1 VSDFSQG
8 DGWRQ
13 ASDGKWYAPET
24 APNAASSNPQGSPKA
39 RNPWRRFRG
48 WPLWSQIVSW
58 VVLAFILLVIV
69 VAAAGG
75 GDDKSSIATR
85 TPVPPASLTPTTADG
100 SATTSPPSTAAST
113 TTLPPPTTPP
123 TTPSTTPPT
132 SPPTPAPASPA
143 TTTALSGL
151 ATLPVK
157 GRAPLTGY
165 SRAQFGPAWTD
176 DVTVTDGH
184 NGCDTRNDI
193 LRRDLTDI
201 VIKPGT
207 HGCTV
212 ASGLLHDPY
221 TNTVITFIRG
231 IKTSTVVQIDHVVA
245 LGDAWQ
251 TGAQQ
256 LSLAVRTNMAN
267 DPLELLAVSGPTNE
281 QKGDADAASW
291 LPPNNAFRCSYVAI
305 QVAVKI
311 RYQLWVTPAEHEAA
325 ESVLA
330 TCPTQPLPTGGLP
343 SAASATAAPP
353 SAGPLP
359 TSAPPTTA
367 APVPGTTPANVPIVH
382 PGAFCT
388 PPGVGVTSKGTP
400 MTCKP
405 DSTGQRY
412 RWSKA

>member
-1 VSDFSQG
+1 MSHFSQG
-8 DGWRQ
+8 DGWWQ

-24 APNAASSNPQGSPKA
+24 APDPAINNPQESPKA

-48 WPLWSQIVSW
+48 WPMWAQIGSW
-58 VVLAFILLVIV
+58 ILVAFILLIII

-75 GDDKSSIATR
+75 GEDKSSNATGTS
-85 TPVPPASLTPTTADG
+85 TPPVSPVPTTAA
-100 SATTSPPSTAAST
+100 SPAATSPSTAVAST
-113 TTLPPPTTPP
+113 TTLPAPTT
-123 TTPSTTPPT
+123 
-132 SPPTPAPASPA
+132 AGASPA
-143 TTTALSGL
+143 TNTALAGL

-165 SRAQFGPAWTD
+165 SRVQFGPAWTD
-176 DVTVTDGH
+176 DVTVADGH

-193 LRRDLTDI
+193 LRRDLSDI

-221 TNTVITFIRG
+221 TNTVIAFTRG
-231 IKTSTVVQIDHVVA
+231 VSTSAAVQIDHVVA

-291 LPPNNAFRCSYVAI
+291 QPPNNAFRCSYVAI

-311 RYQLWVTPAEHEAA
+311 RYHLWVTPAEHQAVA
-325 ESVLA
+325 NVLA
-330 TCPTQPLPTGGLP
+330 TCPTQPLPTGAS
-343 SAASATAAPP
+343 SAAVGPTTGPP

-359 TSAPPTTA
+359 TSATPTTA
-367 APVPGTTPANVPIVH
+367 APIPGTPAPNLPVVH

-405 DSTGQRY
+405 DSTGQHY

>member
-1 VSDFSQG
+1 MRRRPPRTPSTAIRRIPPRHGIRGV
-8 DGWRQ
+8 
-13 ASDGKWYAPET
+13 ASVVGRCGRK
-24 APNAASSNPQGSPKA
+24 S
-39 RNPWRRFRG
+39 
-48 WPLWSQIVSW
+48 VSW
-58 VVLAFILLVIV
+58 VVLAFILLIIIG
-69 VAAAGG
+69 AAAGG
-75 GDDKSSIATR
+75 GDHKSGIATGR
-85 TPVPPASLTPTTADG
+85 PTPPVSPVPTSANG
-100 SATTSPPSTAAST
+100 SATTSAATTTTTAST
-113 TTLPPPTTPP
+113 TTLPAPTTLP
-123 TTPSTTPPT
+123 TTAPTT
-132 SPPTPAPASPA
+132 APASPA
-143 TTTALSGL
+143 TATALSGL

-176 DVTVTDGH
+176 DVTVADGH

-201 VIKPGT
+201 VVKPGT

-212 ASGLLHDPY
+212 ASGVLHDPY
-221 TNTVITFIRG
+221 TNTVITFTRG
-231 IKTSTVVQIDHVVA
+231 ENTSAAVQIDHVVA

-291 LPPNNAFRCSYVAI
+291 LPPNTAFRCSYVAI

-311 RYQLWVTPAEHEAA
+311 RYHLWVTPAEDEAV
-325 ESVLA
+325 ERVLA
-330 TCPTQPLPTGGLP
+330 ACPTQPLPTGGPL
-343 SAASATAAPP
+343 SAAGPTAASP

-359 TSAPPTTA
+359 TSALPATA
-367 APVPGTTPANVPIVH
+367 APVPSTTAPNLPIVH

>member
-1 VSDFSQG
+1 MSDFSQG
-8 DGWRQ
+8 EGWWQ
-13 ASDGKWYAPET
+13 ASNGKWYVPDT
-24 APNAASSNPQGSPKA
+24 NPNPTRSIPQCSPKA
-39 RNPWRRFRG
+39 RDPSRGFRG
-48 WPLWSQIVSW
+48 WSLWAQIVSR
-58 VVLAFILLVIV
+58 VVLAFILLVIIG
-69 VAAAGG
+69 AAAGC
-75 GDDKSSIATR
+75 GDQNNNLATGKPTR
-85 TPVPPASLTPTTADG
+85 PISPVPTSANG
-100 SATTSPPSTAAST
+100 SATTSAAATTNVAPT
-113 TTLPPPTTPP
+113 TTLPAPTTHP
-123 TTPSTTPPT
+123 TT
-132 SPPTPAPASPA
+132 APAAPVP
-143 TTTALSGL
+143 TTALSGL

-176 DVTVTDGH
+176 DVTVADGH

-201 VIKPGT
+201 VVKPGT

-212 ASGLLHDPY
+212 ASGVLHDPY
-221 TNTVITFIRG
+221 TDTVITFTRG
-231 IKTSTVVQIDHVVA
+231 VSTSTAVQIDHVVA

-256 LSLAVRTNMAN
+256 LTLAVRTNMAN

-311 RYQLWVTPAEHEAA
+311 RYHLWVTQAEHDAVER
-325 ESVLA
+325 VLA
-330 TCPTQPLPTGGLP
+330 ACPNQPLPTGGL
-343 SAASATAAPP
+343 SAAAGPTATPP
-353 SAGPLP
+353 STGLLP
-359 TSAPPTTA
+359 ISAPPTTA
-367 APVPGTTPANVPIVH
+367 APVPGTTAPNLPVVH

>member
-1 VSDFSQG
+1 MSDSSQG
-8 DGWRQ
+8 DGWWQ

-24 APNAASSNPQGSPKA
+24 TPNPTVSNPQGSPKA

-48 WPLWSQIVSW
+48 WPMWAQILSW
-58 VVLAFILLVIV
+58 VVLAFILLIIIGV
-69 VAAAGG
+69 VAGG
-75 GDDKSSIATR
+75 GDDKSGNATG
-85 TPVPPASLTPTTADG
+85 TSSPSVSPAPTTADS
-100 SATTSPPSTAAST
+100 SATTSTIPAVAST
-113 TTLPPPTTPP
+113 TTLPAPTTTP
-123 TTPSTTPPT
+123 TTAPT
-132 SPPTPAPASPA
+132 SPA
-143 TTTALSGL
+143 TSTALSGL

-176 DVTVTDGH
+176 DVTVADGH

-193 LRRDLTDI
+193 LRRDLSDI

-212 ASGLLHDPY
+212 ASGVLHDPY
-221 TNTVITFIRG
+221 TNTVITFTRG
-231 IKTSTVVQIDHVVA
+231 ESTSAAVQIDHVVA

-291 LPPNNAFRCSYVAI
+291 QPPNQAFRCSYVAI
-305 QVAVKI
+305 QVAVKV
-311 RYQLWVTPAEHEAA
+311 RYHLWVTPAEHQAVEN
-325 ESVLA
+325 VLA
-330 TCPTQPLPTGGLP
+330 TCPTQPLPAEGASAAVSPATGAP
-343 SAASATAAPP
+343 SAGPFPPSAPP
-353 SAGPLP
+353 SAAP
-359 TSAPPTTA
+359 T
-367 APVPGTTPANVPIVH
+367 PGTTAPNLPIVH

-412 RWSKA
+412 RWSRS

>member
-1 VSDFSQG
+1 LTNFSHG
-8 DGWRQ
+8 DGWWR

-24 APNAASSNPQGSPKA
+24 APNPTGSNRQGSPRA
-39 RNPWRRFRG
+39 GNPWRRFRG
-48 WPLWSQIVSW
+48 WSSVRILSR
-58 VVLAFILLVIV
+58 VVLPFLLLIIIG
-69 VAAAGG
+69 AAAGCG
-75 GDDKSSIATR
+75 NDNNGIATGKP
-85 TPVPPASLTPTTADG
+85 TPPVSPIPTTAD
-100 SATTSPPSTAAST
+100 SATTTSTTTTTTVAST
-113 TTLPPPTTPP
+113 TTLPTTAPAPPPTTA
-123 TTPSTTPPT
+123 S
-132 SPPTPAPASPA
+132 ASPA

-212 ASGLLHDPY
+212 TSGLLHDPY
-221 TNTVITFIRG
+221 TNTAIPFTRG
-231 IKTSTVVQIDHVVA
+231 VNTSTAVQIDHVVA

-305 QVAVKI
+305 QVAVKM
-311 RYQLWVTPAEHEAA
+311 RYHLWVTPAEHQAV

-330 TCPTQPLPTGGLP
+330 TCPTQPLPTGGP
-343 SAASATAAPP
+343 PVAASPTTAPP
-353 SAGPLP
+353 SAGPLSS
-359 TSAPPTTA
+359 SAPPATA
-367 APVPGTTPANVPIVH
+367 APVPGTPAPNLPIVH

>member
-1 VSDFSQG
+1 M
-8 DGWRQ
+8 
-13 ASDGKWYAPET
+13 A
-24 APNAASSNPQGSPKA
+24 
-39 RNPWRRFRG
+39 
-48 WPLWSQIVSW
+48 
-58 VVLAFILLVIV
+58 
-69 VAAAGG
+69 
-75 GDDKSSIATR
+75 
-85 TPVPPASLTPTTADG
+85 
-100 SATTSPPSTAAST
+100 
-113 TTLPPPTTPP
+113 
-123 TTPSTTPPT
+123 
-132 SPPTPAPASPA
+132 
-143 TTTALSGL
+143 
-151 ATLPVK
+151 
-157 GRAPLTGY
+157 
-165 SRAQFGPAWTD
+165 
-176 DVTVTDGH
+176 DGH

-193 LRRDLTDI
+193 LRRDLSDI

-221 TNTVITFIRG
+221 TNTVIAFTRG
-231 IKTSTVVQIDHVVA
+231 ESTSAAVQIDHVVA

-291 LPPNNAFRCSYVAI
+291 QPPNNAFRCSYVAI

-311 RYQLWVTPAEHEAA
+311 RYHLWVTPAEHQAVA
-325 ESVLA
+325 NVLA
-330 TCPTQPLPTGGLP
+330 TCPTQPLPAG
-343 SAASATAAPP
+343 AASAAV
-353 SAGPLP
+353 GPTRRRRPLVRSRLLLRLLRP
-359 TSAPPTTA
+359 HQSPAR
-367 APVPGTTPANVPIVH
+367 PVPNLPVVH

-405 DSTGQRY
+405 DSTGQHY

>member
-1 VSDFSQG
+1 MAPLGVNEPSRAPTS
-8 DGWRQ
+8 RQ
-13 ASDGKWYAPET
+13 FACDCTSRRLRSLGEAET
-24 APNAASSNPQGSPKA
+24 GGATIGTMFGFGGEVAWGGRFRLYGVFAASALVLVACSSSPSSSRSTAQSGTGSTSTTVTA
-39 RNPWRRFRG
+39 
-48 WPLWSQIVSW
+48 Q
-58 VVLAFILLVIV
+58 
-69 VAAAGG
+69 VA
-75 GDDKSSIATR
+75 S
-85 TPVPPASLTPTTADG
+85 PPTTA
-100 SATTSPPSTAAST
+100 STS
-113 TTLPPPTTPP
+113 L
-123 TTPSTTPPT
+123 
-132 SPPTPAPASPA
+132 PA
-143 TTTALSGL
+143 TTALPTSTALSGL

-165 SRAQFGPAWTD
+165 SRTQFGPAWTD
-176 DVTVTDGH
+176 DVTVADGH

-201 VIKPGT
+201 VIKPAT
-207 HGCTV
+207 HDCTV

-221 TNTVITFIRG
+221 TNTVITFTRG
-231 IKTSTVVQIDHVVA
+231 VTTSTAVQIDHVVA

-256 LSLAVRTNMAN
+256 LSLADRTNMAN

-281 QKGDADAASW
+281 QKCDADAASW

-311 RYQLWVTPAEHEAA
+311 RYDLWVTPAEHQAVA
-325 ESVLA
+325 SVLA
-330 TCPTQPLPTGGLP
+330 TCPTQPLPTGGP
-343 SAASATAAPP
+343 PAASPAPAP
-353 SAGPLP
+353 QSAGPLP
-359 TSAPPTTA
+359 TSAPPATA
-367 APVPGTTPANVPIVH
+367 APVPSTAAPNLPIVH

-405 DSTGQRY
+405 DRTGQRY

>member
-1 VSDFSQG
+1 
-8 DGWRQ
+8 
-13 ASDGKWYAPET
+13 
-24 APNAASSNPQGSPKA
+24 
-39 RNPWRRFRG
+39 
-48 WPLWSQIVSW
+48 
-58 VVLAFILLVIV
+58 
-69 VAAAGG
+69 
-75 GDDKSSIATR
+75 
-85 TPVPPASLTPTTADG
+85 
-100 SATTSPPSTAAST
+100 
-113 TTLPPPTTPP
+113 
-123 TTPSTTPPT
+123 
-132 SPPTPAPASPA
+132 
-143 TTTALSGL
+143 L

-165 SRAQFGPAWTD
+165 SRTQFGPAWTD
-176 DVTVTDGH
+176 DVTVADGH

-207 HGCTV
+207 HDCTV

-221 TNTVITFIRG
+221 TNTVITFTRG
-231 IKTSTVVQIDHVVA
+231 VTTSTAVQIDHVVA

-256 LSLAVRTNMAN
+256 LSLADRTNMAN

-311 RYQLWVTPAEHEAA
+311 RYDLWVTPAEHQAVA
-325 ESVLA
+325 SVLA
-330 TCPTQPLPTGGLP
+330 TCPTQPLPASGP
-343 SAASATAAPP
+343 PAAASPTPAPP

-359 TSAPPTTA
+359 TSAPPATA
-367 APVPGTTPANVPIVH
+367 APVPSTAAPNLPIVH

-388 PPGVGVTSKGTP
+388 PPGVGVTSKGTA

-405 DSTGQRY
+405 DRTGQRY

>member
-1 VSDFSQG
+1 VSPFSEG
-8 DGWRQ
+8 DGWWQ
-13 ASDGKWYAPET
+13 APDGKWHAPET
-24 APNAASSNPQGSPKA
+24 APSSTHGNSQESPKP
-39 RNPWRRFRG
+39 RNPWRRFRS
-48 WPLWSQIVSW
+48 WSLWAQIGSW
-58 VVLAFILLVIV
+58 VLVAFILLFIIG
-69 VAAAGG
+69 AAAGG
-75 GDDKSSIATR
+75 GDHKSGTAAR
-85 TPVPPASLTPTTADG
+85 TPTPPVSPVPTTPDT
-100 SATTSPPSTAAST
+100 SATTSAPPTVAST
-113 TTLPPPTTPP
+113 TTSPAPTTLP
-123 TTPSTTPPT
+123 TT
-132 SPPTPAPASPA
+132 APATPA

-176 DVTVTDGH
+176 DVTVVDGH

-193 LRRDLTDI
+193 LRRDLSDI
-201 VIKPGT
+201 VITPGSN
-207 HGCTV
+207 GCTV
-212 ASGLLHDPY
+212 ASGVLHDPY
-221 TNTVITFIRG
+221 TNTVIAFTRG
-231 IKTSTVVQIDHVVA
+231 QSTSAAVQIDHVVA

-256 LSLAVRTNMAN
+256 LSFAVRTNMAN

-291 LPPNNAFRCSYVAI
+291 LPPNKAFRCSYVAI

-311 RYQLWVTPAEHEAA
+311 RYHLWVTPAEHDAVER
-325 ESVLA
+325 VLGA
-330 TCPTQPLPTGGLP
+330 CPTQPLPTEGSP
-343 SAASATAAPP
+343 AAAGPPTAPP

-359 TSAPPTTA
+359 TSAPPATA
-367 APVPGTTPANVPIVH
+367 APVPSTTAPNLPIVH

-388 PPGVGVTSKGTP
+388 PPGSGVTSKGTP

-412 RWSKA
+412 RWSRA